1 MFKTLAPAF
10 AVLLSG
16 NLVSSI
22 SLHAMEIQ
30 KFDMMSSEDRQ
41 AYMDFLPEAAQRL
54 LAEAGRKDDA
64 SKVHNLFKE
73 IHPGNV
79 LSDGEIAFEENLDR
93 ARVADVKKHAE
104 DPSARRLEVE
114 DALFVTLKKA
124 GVVLPQSFFVVGKD
138 FKPKHPPKE
147 EKR

>member
-1 MFKTLAPAF
+1 MFKAPLTVF
-10 AVLLSG
+10 TVLLSG
-16 NLVSSI
+16 ALTVAT
-22 SLHAMEIQ
+22 LHAMEIQ

-64 SKVHNLFKE
+64 SKVHKLFAE

-79 LSDGEIAFEENLDR
+79 FSDGEIAFEENLDR
-93 ARVADVKKHAE
+93 ARVSDIKKHAE
-104 DPSARRLEVE
+104 NPSARRLEVE

-138 FKPKHPPKE
+138 FKPKHPSKE
-147 EKR
+147 KK